1 MISAALILPQS
12 ILLGTTFPLM
22 SAAVLRRFQNQPGG
36 SLAILYFANSFGAAA
51 GVLLAGF
58 FLIAFVGL
66 PGTLFIASVINILVA
81 VAAFLVS
88 YSDSIQPSDA
98 ADMTSPA
105 DSADMAAPIEY
116 PLSPNHL

>member
-22 SAAVLRRFQNQPGG
+22 SAAVL
-36 SLAILYFANSFGAAA
+36 
-51 GVLLAGF
+51 
-58 FLIAFVGL
+58 
-66 PGTLFIASVINILVA
+66 INILVA